1 MQMIADT
8 IGVTKAAVYHQYST
22 KGEIVLAAAEAELA
36 RLEAV
41 IGAAEAEPSRARA
54 RRALV
59 TGMVDLAVAHRR
71 TVSTILNDPVIVRF
85 FAEHES
91 FRHVMDRMS
100 RVLMGDDIG
109 HEARVSTAMLTAA
122 ISGTVMHPL
131 IVGLDDE
138 TLRSQLQRLAERLVP
153 AMSAKPKRS

>member
-1 MQMIADT
+1 
-8 IGVTKAAVYHQYST
+8 
-22 KGEIVLAAAEAELA
+22 
-36 RLEAV
+36 
-41 IGAAEAEPSRARA
+41 
-54 RRALV
+54 
-59 TGMVDLAVAHRR
+59 MVDLAVAHRR

-85 FAEHES
+85 FAAHES

-131 IVGLDDE
+131 VVGLDDE
-138 TLRSQLQRLAERLVP
+138 TLRTQLQRLAERLLP